1 MYERAARVTLQT
13 VGSTPANVGPGSYH
27 VSLLEPNQSESYA
40 PFLSLTRRETIFQ
53 RSGNKEQSPGPGQY
67 NPSLPQNHIPG
78 GRSLQNR
85 LQRFE
90 DAVTEVPGPGTY
102 NLLPEPFG
110 VKYRDAEGDSPGKKM
125 TKITGYPQHPDIPS
139 IPSPGQAYGYV
150 ENQDGLLCRQVPPS
164 RDQTLG
170 PAFYNPE
177 PAENSSFQKYRGVH
191 FGKMTGKRCEVKVVE
206 GPGPGAYSPEKS
218 HKIVYENINVR
229 KELESKA
236 ELFIPRYHEVVSLQE
251 MKKGIPGPGH
261 YHIKGVFEN
270 PANPSAVPFL
280 SQAERFAPVKET
292 APPVGAYSDP
302 RCALELLK
310 KNTGLKK
317 SPFCQSS
324 TRFPPDDRKPESPGP
339 GSYNV
344 FDYGMAQDSLKKA
357 CVGSSQKGAFGST
370 AQRSLVFGKKEEAFA
385 PGPSDYRVEKTEE
398 RYKQQHTAVF
408 RSGTERLARPQAAK
422 DTPPPSSYN
431 VQESFEK
438 TRGRSSYLPP
448 RNKGARKRQGSFLST
463 APRSSSFHC
472 SNPDIPGPGQYSPAT
487 KSSPNLALMVSREV
501 RFGGPRDETPGPG
514 TYKLSRGLVDTVLKR
529 TFNVT
534 LDNPLAPH
542 TPCTPHAHGLQLP
555 AGTLPFVTP
564 NFWNIRQ
571 PNAK

>member
-1 MYERAARVTLQT
+1 M
-13 VGSTPANVGPGSYH
+13 
-27 VSLLEPNQSESYA
+27 
-40 PFLSLTRRETIFQ
+40 TRRETIFQ

-102 NLLPEPFG
+102 NLLPEPF
-110 VKYRDAEGDSPGKKM
+110 VMCVLSLASQ

-385 PGPSDYRVEKTEE
+385 PGPSDYRVSHKTTAK
-398 RYKQQHTAVF
+398 YSFLTKQLLPF
-408 RSGTERLARPQAAK
+408 PQ

-514 TYKLSRGLVDTVLKR
+514 TYKVTLATSLMSTVL
-529 TFNVT
+529 
-534 LDNPLAPH
+534 LS
-542 TPCTPHAHGLQLP
+542 
-555 AGTLPFVTP
+555 
-564 NFWNIRQ
+564 
-571 PNAK
+571 